1 MPHVPLYT
9 QPTISTYSQLA
20 KLPILSTDKIINAKA
35 AKGLASLEYV
45 FEPTYP
51 DGDGEVELRQ
61 RVIREA
67 EEWEKKH
74 REKRALV

>member
-9 QPTISTYSQLA
+9 QPTISTYSQLS
-20 KLPILSTDKIINAKA
+20 KLPILSPDKIINAKS

-45 FEPTYP
+45 FEPAYP